1 MSGKKVVITIGRQ
14 YGSGG
19 SAIGQQLAKE
29 LGIGFY
35 DKNILRMNSDES
47 GIKESYFHL
56 ADEKA
61 GNKLLYRIISSL
73 KPDAGAPTFGSDIV
87 SADNLFRFQSEVIRK
102 LAEEESCVIIGRCAD
117 YVLAGRPDLVR
128 VHVYAP
134 MEAREQRIREKKLH
148 DEKDLERSIRRID
161 RERRDYYRY
170 YTGKDWE
177 AVENYDLLLNSA
189 PLGVEGC
196 VQVIKN
202 YLAAAGYDLEKDFPG
217 EKARQTFS

>member
-1 MSGKKVVITIGRQ
+1 MAEKRVVITIGRQ

-19 SAIGQQLAKE
+19 AETGKKLAEE

-61 GNKLLYRIISSL
+61 GNKLLYKIIASL
-73 KPDAGAPTFGSDIV
+73 TPEKGAPSFGSDLI

-102 LAEEESCVIIGRCAD
+102 LAAEESCVIIGRCAD
-117 YVLAGRPDLVR
+117 YVLEGMEGLVR
-128 VHVYAP
+128 VHLYADY
-134 MEAREQRIREKKLH
+134 EAREDRIRKKELYAEKEIAKNI
-148 DEKDLERSIRRID
+148 KRID

-177 AVENYDLLLNSA
+177 DPKNYDLMINTTRI
-189 PLGVEGC
+189 GVDGA
-196 VQVIKN
+196 VKIIKE
-202 YLAAAGYDLEKDFPG
+202 YLAAAGIEI
-217 EKARQTFS
+217 

>member
-1 MSGKKVVITIGRQ
+1 MTGNKLIITIGRQ

-19 SAIGQQLAKE
+19 SDTGKRLSEE

-61 GNKLLYRIISSL
+61 GNRLLYKIISGLRPEKS
-73 KPDAGAPTFGSDIV
+73 APSYGSDLI

-117 YVLAGRPDLVR
+117 YVLAGMEGLVR
-128 VHVYAP
+128 VFLYAD
-134 MEAREQRIREKKLH
+134 MATREARILSKELYDPREV
-148 DEKDLERSIRRID
+148 EKNIRRID
-161 RERRDYYRY
+161 RERRDYHRY
-170 YTGKDWE
+170 YTGNDWE
-177 AVENYDLLLNSA
+177 DLSNYDLIINTSKI
-189 PLGVEGC
+189 GVNGA
-196 VQVIKN
+196 VKIIKD
-202 YLAAAGYDLEKDFPG
+202 YLRVLGYDI
-217 EKARQTFS
+217 KA